1 MQIAMDSDGRTRSIP
16 VRRARIA
23 GANRAIHDASGRRG
37 RRFKSCH
44 PDQCRRSLT
53 CANAALR
60 WPAFHPSPPAE
71 APKEQKRNTREP
83 QGKPGQTSTGTRPPR
98 TAQQTPRHSRP
109 HGTAD
114 PTAQQGPSGHSD
126 PPSATKRPFGRNAR
140 PPGSSAD
147 PKSAKLFRLGTVT
160 ERRLGGGF
168 SRP

>member
-60 WPAFHPSPPAE
+60 WPVSHP
-71 APKEQKRNTREP
+71 APQQRPRRN
-83 QGKPGQTSTGTRPPR
+83 KNGTRGNHRESRGRLRQAPGLP
-98 TAQQTPRHSRP
+98 AQHSRP